1 MTVVKPETRCNDC
14 PRENARGKSTTGA
27 VTLPVAKS
35 GLRGTAWA
43 WPLRQHALARLRGAR
58 RARVRRLLPR
68 GLRLAR
74 TGREGGTLWESRS
87 GDRVRGLSR
96 LARDRSGKAIGECL
110 AGPSYGRECWLR
122 REAIVGS
129 RVRRPGHGVS
139 RRDAGYGRRGERVER
154 RRAPVFLLL
163 FRERVVIGV
172 V

>member
-43 WPLRQHALARLRGAR
+43 CRSGNMLWPASEVLDGRGSDVCSPVAF
-58 RARVRRLLPR
+58 AWHERVGKAEL
-68 GLRLAR
+68 
-74 TGREGGTLWESRS
+74 LWESRS